1 MFIVKPVTAK
11 LTVFVLF
18 FFPLFL
24 SDKSVSKMS
33 EFVSKM
39 LFNYIILPA

>member
-18 FFPLFL
+18 FVSLFL
-24 SDKSVSKMS
+24 TDKSVSKMS
-33 EFVSKM
+33 EFLSKM
-39 LFNYIILPA
+39 LCNYIILPA